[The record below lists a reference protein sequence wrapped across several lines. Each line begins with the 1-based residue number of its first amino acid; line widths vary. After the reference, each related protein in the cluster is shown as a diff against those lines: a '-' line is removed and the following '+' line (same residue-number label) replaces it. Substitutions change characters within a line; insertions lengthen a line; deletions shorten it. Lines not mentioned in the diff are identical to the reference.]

1 MKRIIVFSFVL
12 LFIIIPVVANAV
24 TPVQDPHAPGGELN
38 LYQVV
43 NAMMGTSFTSSAQ
56 LGPYEITCDGWWQEW
71 DGFIKIVATYAGY
84 NQDLYWENSSSS
96 GFILSAST
104 DGINYNANV
113 LFNTTGGNFYL
124 KDVTTGGTWY
134 SLDSM
139 NSDGQTHMVTY
150 SFGNDVYIVGFED
163 LSGLGDKDYEDL
175 VFKITYGA
183 APCCIPSVSDI
194 PNQTIWVGDNFN
206 TINLDN
212 YVADCDH
219 VDSQITW
226 SCPDGV
232 HIDVSITNRVATI
245 NYAPPNWT
253 GSETITC
260 TATDPDGHSD
270 SDDVTFTVQPN
281 ACPIVSDIPNQTV
294 VSGGSF
300 AVINLDN
307 YVHDPDNTDSQIT
320 WSWSGNVDLI
330 VSINNNRVATIS
342 YPSGWMGSE
351 TITFTATDPHN
362 CSDSDSAIFAVTC
375 GTSCK
380 SSCAVGGIVVPV
392 NKFVLISP

>member
-1 MKRIIVFSFVL
+1 MKRGILILLVL
-12 LFIIIPVVANAV
+12 LITIIPVVANAV

-43 NAMMGTSFTSSAQ
+43 NAMMGTSFTSSSQ
-56 LGPYEITCDGWWQEW
+56 LGPYEITCDGWWREW
-71 DGFIKIVATYAGY
+71 DGFIQVFATYAGY
-84 NQDLYWENSSSS
+84 NQDLYWQNSSSS
-96 GFILSAST
+96 GFILTAST
-104 DGINYNANV
+104 DGIFYPNV

-150 SFGNDVYIVGFED
+150 AFGNDTYICGFED

-175 VFKITYGA
+175 VVMFTYGA

-194 PNQTIWVGDNFN
+194 PDQTIWVGDNFN
-206 TINLDN
+206 TINVDN

-232 HIDVSITNRVATI
+232 HIHASISNRVATI
-245 NYAPPNWT
+245 TYTPSNWT

-270 SDDVTFTVQPN
+270 SDTATFTVQPN
-281 ACPIVSDIPNQTV
+281 ACPIVSDIPNQTI

-300 AVINLDN
+300 ALINLDN
-307 YVHDPDNTDSQIT
+307 YVQDPDNTDSQIT
-320 WSWSGNVDLI
+320 WSWSGNADLI
-330 VSINNNRVATIS
+330 VSINNRVATIS
-342 YPSGWMGSE
+342 YLSGWMGSE
-351 TITFTATDPHN
+351 TITFTGTDPHN

-380 SSCAVGGIVVPV
+380 SSCAVGGVVVPV